1 MTASTRNHRRP
12 PTRRL
17 LVGAVAGLVLVLA
30 GTTWLEAIH
39 PQLDTTDLVVADVP
53 PLALDDEPTC
63 RRFVEDAAIEDLRVR
78 LQAEAAFDA
87 IRDGFPVGG
96 RVSSTQVYLCPS
108 AYDGLQVTYVG
119 EVVGDILHR
128 RGGAWVQVNDDAYAL
143 TTGPVLGHRER
154 SGFNTGL
161 SVWLEGDL
169 AERIEAP
176 GRPARRGDVLQLTG
190 TILRA
195 DPDDGGGITLRA
207 TTLTTLA
214 PPVELDPP
222 LHTIQLIVAI
232 ILSAVA
238 VTTTVWAR
246 QRRRA

>member
-1 MTASTRNHRRP
+1 MRRQ
-12 PTRRL
+12 PTRRSHTRWIL
-17 LVGAVAGLVLVLA
+17 LAGALSIATLVLGAV
-30 GTTWLEAIH
+30 WLESIH
-39 PQLDTTDLVVADVP
+39 PQLDHAGHAVAGVP
-53 PLALDDEPTC
+53 PLAGEQTTSCRVELDQGRIDE
-63 RRFVEDAAIEDLRVR
+63 LH
-78 LQAEAAFDA
+78 
-87 IRDGFPVGG
+87 RDFPVGG

-108 AYDGLQVTYVG
+108 AYDGLEVTYVG
-119 EVVGDILHR
+119 EVVGDILRR

-207 TTLTTLA
+207 TTLQTLA

-232 ILSAVA
+232 ILSALA
-238 VTTTVWAR
+238 IATTWWAR